1 MADPPS
7 RRLADAEGLG
17 QAHKE
22 MPLSDWRTN
31 LAPRPR
37 PWREI
42 VDAAD
47 WLRHDRGV
55 SKSLWDE
62 ACIAMG
68 REEAAIV
75 SATPAEQFTGG
86 AVHGWEEKPFS
97 KGSAGK
103 RQPTGGAGWRG

>member
-1 MADPPS
+1 MALA
-7 RRLADAEGLG
+7 RRT
-17 QAHKE
+17 KE
-22 MPLSDWRTN
+22 KPLSDWRTN

-62 ACIAMG
+62 ACIAISPRG
-68 REEAAIV
+68 GGHRLGHA
-75 SATPAEQFTGG
+75 GG
-86 AVHGWEEKPFS
+86 AIHGQGVVHGWEVLFQGLS
-97 KGSAGK
+97 
-103 RQPTGGAGWRG
+103 